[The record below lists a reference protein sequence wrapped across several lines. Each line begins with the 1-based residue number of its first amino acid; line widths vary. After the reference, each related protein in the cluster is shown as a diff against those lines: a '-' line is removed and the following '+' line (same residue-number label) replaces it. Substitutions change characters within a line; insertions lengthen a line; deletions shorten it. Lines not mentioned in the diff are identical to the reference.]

1 MTVFIWQI
9 DNLTSFLE
17 FSCSRKL
24 VNSTHLPRSPKF
36 ANISYLNERK
46 LMYTPD
52 VNDNDGLYLSFK
64 NWNVKTHDHT
74 YKEKVKLKAGS
85 TPGSTKLSICF
96 WTLRVRRDGALL
108 KTFHCK
114 HRGSGKDV
122 NHHLGMFLLRENPQD
137 KFIISC
143 HKTLAQIHFFGSQTC
158 WMYLNLN
165 TVFCRLSIR
174 PGCLVLTKMYL
185 SPLT

>member
-1 MTVFIWQI
+1 MIVYLCPQLFSYEGLTLHAPKQNERRKEMTIPLSFDTWAWKWRSLF
-9 DNLTSFLE
+9 DKLTSCLE

-24 VNSTHLPRSPKF
+24 VNPTHLPRSPKF

-74 YKEKVKLKAGS
+74 YREKVKLKAGL

-108 KTFHCK
+108 KPFI
-114 HRGSGKDV
+114 V
-122 NHHLGMFLLRENPQD
+122 NTGDLERMW
-137 KFIISC
+137 I
-143 HKTLAQIHFFGSQTC
+143 TT
-158 WMYLNLN
+158 
-165 TVFCRLSIR
+165 
-174 PGCLVLTKMYL
+174 
-185 SPLT
+185 

>member
-1 MTVFIWQI
+1 MNASWPKNQMLVIMTVFIWQVDKFSRVFILEKTCRALLNLRTFHTSMNTSWCINQMLVITTVFIWQI
-9 DNLTSFLE
+9 DNLTSCLE

-24 VNSTHLPRSPKF
+24 VNPTHLPRSPKF

-74 YKEKVKLKAGS
+74 YREKVKLKAGL

-108 KTFHCK
+108 KPFI
-114 HRGSGKDV
+114 V
-122 NHHLGMFLLRENPQD
+122 NTGDLERMW
-137 KFIISC
+137 I
-143 HKTLAQIHFFGSQTC
+143 TT
-158 WMYLNLN
+158 
-165 TVFCRLSIR
+165 
-174 PGCLVLTKMYL
+174 
-185 SPLT
+185 

>member
-1 MTVFIWQI
+1 MTIWQVFSSFLARENLSTPRIFCALLNLQTFHTSMNASWCINQMLVIMTVFIWQI

-64 NWNVKTHDHT
+64 NWNVKTSHNHT
-74 YKEKVKLKAGS
+74 YREKAKLKAGL

-108 KTFHCK
+108 KPFI
-114 HRGSGKDV
+114 V
-122 NHHLGMFLLRENPQD
+122 NTGDLERMW
-137 KFIISC
+137 IS
-143 HKTLAQIHFFGSQTC
+143 T
-158 WMYLNLN
+158 
-165 TVFCRLSIR
+165 
-174 PGCLVLTKMYL
+174 
-185 SPLT
+185 